1 MLHVHCKVLYSSC
14 LLRLHCV
21 IAARSVVCRDIF
33 FVVLTPQ
40 NNFKDK
46 MFIFNFVETE
56 VPFSEVALTFIW
68 TEELEIKNIV
78 AEQQLANAQRN
89 FR

>member
-1 MLHVHCKVLYSSC
+1 MLHILIAKCYILRICFDFIAS
-14 LLRLHCV
+14 LLRVQLFAV
-21 IAARSVVCRDIF
+21 TFF

-56 VPFSEVALTFIW
+56 VPFSEGLDIHLDRGA
-68 TEELEIKNIV
+68 
-78 AEQQLANAQRN
+78 
-89 FR
+89 